1 MLKDRTGKDVR
12 GIIVGDDKDSSPYKV
27 TIIEGASAG
36 SLTEWLGAS
45 RVRVVI
51 DYKLKDLEESIA
63 AAKTAG
69 IEVAE
74 AQTVL
79 GELEAAHATGP
90 LKAALAKSNRA
101 FDSGSIELHLDEL
114 AAIVGSAVKGFR
126 QKLWEH
132 AAAGNEA
139 QLTGKAAAEQAASV
153 RQRLQAAISRGAPT
167 YNRGDK
173 RGCAELYLSTAKDI
187 LADPAQNDLQPA
199 AVVQQV
205 LQEAVARA
213 QPLLA
218 EGDPQKDDEAAWLL
232 RHAFDGLLELPD
244 DQLQPGDK
252 LPLLEG
258 PYCGTYVSDE
268 RAESQGVPNYAVKLL
283 DASKLVANGSTEIE
297 YTVTMFE
304 PDPECVGWAGV
315 ETLAVAAAARGRE
328 ARFSLTGTS
337 LRPGN
342 PACVDVERILG
353 RTPPG
358 GVEIVREGPN
368 KLRFLVDQDDADF
381 VLVPEGMNESAL
393 DGQVESLSFVASE
406 TFEVERIGF
415 SFKSDGPQ
423 GSGYYLEDETIAAK
437 MAFVE
442 KTAAEAKKRLAELK
456 SLQPRLEAARDALV
470 QSTTLDA
477 IEMALVELAKECGY
491 SGDAVQKAES
501 KAAELIASDIVDAAS
516 MIDEEGMNAALA
528 LADKFASV
536 ATSDKA
542 KSDFAKAMSRGR
554 ACMAELA
561 QETTRQK
568 EREEA
573 GIPDLEM
580 PKEYV
585 TPSPCNPFLPQSPTV
600 SRDLP
605 GISPRCPSDLSLL
618 DLLLGTSAPSCARRC
633 TIPSLPAT
641 ASHTSDPRS
650 QSGSRGIAHRR

>member
-1 MLKDRTGKDVR
+1 MLKDRTGNSKDVR
-12 GIIVGDDKDSSPYKV
+12 GIIVRDDKDSSPYKV
-27 TIIEGASAG
+27 MIIEGASAG
-36 SLTEWLGAS
+36 SETDWLGTS
-45 RVRVVI
+45 EVRVVI

-63 AAKTAG
+63 AAKTVG

-114 AAIVGSAVKGFR
+114 AATVGSAVKGFR
-126 QKLWEH
+126 QKLWED

-268 RAESQGVPNYAVKLL
+268 HAKSRGMPNYAVKLL
-283 DASKLVANGSTEIE
+283 DASKLVANGSIEIE
-297 YTVTMFE
+297 YTVTILE

-315 ETLAVAAAARGRE
+315 ETCAVAAAARGRE

-358 GVEIVREGPN
+358 GAEIVREGPN
-368 KLRFLVDQDDADF
+368 KLRFLCDQDDADF
-381 VLVPEGMNESAL
+381 VLVPEGMDESAL
-393 DGQVESLSFVASE
+393 DGQIESLSFVASE

-415 SFKSDGPQ
+415 SFKSDGPK

-477 IEMALVELAKECGY
+477 IEMALELAKECGY
-491 SGDAVQKAES
+491 AGDAVQKAES

-528 LADKFASV
+528 LAEKFASV

-585 TPSPCNPFLPQSPTV
+585 TPSPRNPIFSHNLPWSPTTSPV
-600 SRDLP
+600 PDPDVPL
-605 GISPRCPSDLSLL
+605 ISLSL
-618 DLLLGTSAPSCARRC
+618 TSC
-633 TIPSLPAT
+633 
-641 ASHTSDPRS
+641 
-650 QSGSRGIAHRR
+650 

>member
-1 MLKDRTGKDVR
+1 MLKDRTGKDVS
-12 GIIVGDDKDSSPYKV
+12 GIIVSDDKDSSPYKV
-27 TIIEGASAG
+27 MIIEGASAG
-36 SLTEWLGAS
+36 SQTDWLGTS
-45 RVRVVI
+45 EVRVVI

-63 AAKTAG
+63 AAKTVG

-114 AAIVGSAVKGFR
+114 AATVGSAVKGFR
-126 QKLWEH
+126 QKLWED

-173 RGCAELYLSTAKDI
+173 RGCAELYLSTANDI

-199 AVVQQV
+199 AVVQQD

-258 PYCGTYVSDE
+258 PYCGTYLSAE
-268 RAESQGVPNYAVKLL
+268 RAESEGMNYAVKLL
-283 DASKLVANGSTEIE
+283 DASKLVAGGSIE
-297 YTVTMFE
+297 VEWTVTMC

-315 ETLAVAAAARGRE
+315 ETFAVAAAARGRE

-337 LRPGN
+337 IRPGN
-342 PACVDVERILG
+342 PACVDVERIICI
-353 RTPPG
+353 TPPG
-358 GVEIVREGPN
+358 EVEIVREGPN
-368 KLRFLVDQDDADF
+368 KLRFLVAQDGADF
-381 VLVPEGMNESAL
+381 VLVPEGMDESAL
-393 DGQVESLSFVASE
+393 DGQFESLSFVASE

-415 SFKSDGPQ
+415 SFKSDGPK

-477 IEMALVELAKECGY
+477 IEMALELAKECGY
-491 SGDAVQKAES
+491 AGDAVQKAES

-585 TPSPCNPFLPQSPTV
+585 TPSPRNPFLPQSPTV
-600 SRDLP
+600 SHDLP
-605 GISPRCPSDLSLL
+605 GTSPRCPSDLSLL

-633 TIPSLPAT
+633 TIQSLPAT

-650 QSGSRGIAHRR
+650 QSGSRSITHRR

>member
-12 GIIVGDDKDSSPYKV
+12 GIIVRDDKDGSPYKV
-27 TIIEGASAG
+27 MIIEGASAG
-36 SLTEWLGAS
+36 SQTDWLGTS
-45 RVRVVI
+45 EVRVVI

-63 AAKTAG
+63 AAKTVG
-69 IEVAE
+69 IDVAE

-114 AAIVGSAVKGFR
+114 AATVGSAVKGFR
-126 QKLWEH
+126 QKLWED

-187 LADPAQNDLQPA
+187 LAEPAQNDLQPA
-199 AVVQQV
+199 AVVQQD

-268 RAESQGVPNYAVKLL
+268 HAKSQGMPNYAVKLL
-283 DASKLVANGSTEIE
+283 DASKLVANGSIEIE
-297 YTVTMFE
+297 YTVTILE

-315 ETLAVAAAARGRE
+315 ETFAVAAAARGRA

-353 RTPPG
+353 ITPPDA
-358 GVEIVREGPN
+358 VKIVREGPN
-368 KLRFLVDQDDADF
+368 KLRFKDSHGADF
-381 VLVPEGMNESAL
+381 VLVPEGMDESAL

-477 IEMALVELAKECGY
+477 IEMALELAKECGY
-491 SGDAVQKAES
+491 AGDAVQKAES

-585 TPSPCNPFLPQSPTV
+585 TPSPRNPIFSHNLPWSPTTSPV
-600 SRDLP
+600 PDPDVPL
-605 GISPRCPSDLSLL
+605 ISLSL
-618 DLLLGTSAPSCARRC
+618 TSC
-633 TIPSLPAT
+633 
-641 ASHTSDPRS
+641 
-650 QSGSRGIAHRR
+650 

>member
-101 FDSGSIELHLDEL
+101 FDSGSMELHLDEL
-114 AAIVGSAVKGFR
+114 AATVGSAVKGFR
-126 QKLWEH
+126 QKLWED

-187 LADPAQNDLQPA
+187 LANPAQNDLQPA
-199 AVVQQV
+199 AVVQQD

-218 EGDPQKDDEAAWLL
+218 EGNPQKDDEAAWLL

-258 PYCGTYVSDE
+258 PYCGTYISAE
-268 RAESQGVPNYAVKLL
+268 RAESEGVNYAMKLP
-283 DASKLVANGSTEIE
+283 DASKLVAGGSIE
-297 YTVTMFE
+297 VEWTVTMC

-315 ETLAVAAAARGRE
+315 ETFAVAAAARGRE

-353 RTPPG
+353 ITPPG
-358 GVEIVREGPN
+358 AVKIVREGPN
-368 KLRFLVDQDDADF
+368 KLRFKDSHGADF
-381 VLVPEGMNESAL
+381 VLVPEGMDESAL

-415 SFKSDGPQ
+415 SFKSDGPK

-477 IEMALVELAKECGY
+477 IEMALELAKECGY
-491 SGDAVQKAES
+491 AGDAVQKAES

-585 TPSPCNPFLPQSPTV
+585 TPSPRNPFLPQSPTV
-600 SRDLP
+600 SHDLP
-605 GISPRCPSDLSLL
+605 GTSPRCPLISLSL
-618 DLLLGTSAPSCARRC
+618 TSC
-633 TIPSLPAT
+633 
-641 ASHTSDPRS
+641 
-650 QSGSRGIAHRR
+650 

>member
-1 MLKDRTGKDVR
+1 MLKDSTGYLKDVR
-12 GIIVGDDKDSSPYKV
+12 GIIVRDDKDSSPYKV
-27 TIIEGASAG
+27 MIIEGASAG
-36 SLTEWLGAS
+36 SETDWLGTS
-45 RVRVVI
+45 DVQVVI

-63 AAKTAG
+63 AAKTVG
-69 IEVAE
+69 IDVAE

-114 AAIVGSAVKGFR
+114 AATIGSAVKGFR
-126 QKLWEH
+126 QKLWED

-187 LADPAQNDLQPA
+187 LAEPAQNDLQPA
-199 AVVQQV
+199 AVVQQD
-205 LQEAVARA
+205 LQEAVASA

-258 PYCGTYVSDE
+258 PYCGTYLSAE
-268 RAESQGVPNYAVKLL
+268 RAESAGMNYVVKLL
-283 DASKLVANGSTEIE
+283 DASKLVAGGSIEIE
-297 YTVTMFE
+297 YTVTILE

-315 ETLAVAAAARGRE
+315 ETCAVAAAARGRE

-342 PACVDVERILG
+342 PACVDVERMLG

-358 GVEIVREGPN
+358 GAEIVREGPN
-368 KLRFLVDQDDADF
+368 KLRFLCDCDDADF
-381 VLVPEGMNESAL
+381 VLVPEGMDESAL

-477 IEMALVELAKECGY
+477 IEMALELAKECGY
-491 SGDAVQKAES
+491 AGDAVQKAES

-585 TPSPCNPFLPQSPTV
+585 TPSPRNPICSHNLPRSPTTSPV
-600 SRDLP
+600 PHPDVPL
-605 GISPRCPSDLSLL
+605 ISLSL
-618 DLLLGTSAPSCARRC
+618 TSC
-633 TIPSLPAT
+633 
-641 ASHTSDPRS
+641 
-650 QSGSRGIAHRR
+650 

>member
-12 GIIVGDDKDSSPYKV
+12 GIIVRDDKDSSPYKV
-27 TIIEGASAG
+27 MIIEGASAG
-36 SLTEWLGAS
+36 SQTDWLGTLE
-45 RVRVVI
+45 VRVVI

-63 AAKTAG
+63 AAKTVG
-69 IEVAE
+69 IDVAE

-126 QKLWEH
+126 QKLWED

-187 LADPAQNDLQPA
+187 LAEPAQNDLQPA
-199 AVVQQV
+199 AVVQQD

-268 RAESQGVPNYAVKLL
+268 HAKSRGMPNYAVKLL
-283 DASKLVANGSTEIE
+283 DASKLVANGSIEIE
-297 YTVTMFE
+297 YTVTILE

-315 ETLAVAAAARGRE
+315 ETCAVAAAARGRE

-342 PACVDVERILG
+342 PACVDVERMLG

-358 GVEIVREGPN
+358 GAEIVREGPN
-368 KLRFLVDQDDADF
+368 KLRFKDSHGADF
-381 VLVPEGMNESAL
+381 VLVPEGMDESAL

-406 TFEVERIGF
+406 TFDVERIGF

-477 IEMALVELAKECGY
+477 IEMALELAKECGY
-491 SGDAVQKAES
+491 AGDAVQKAES

-585 TPSPCNPFLPQSPTV
+585 TPSPRNPIFSHNLPRSPTTSPV
-600 SRDLP
+600 PHPDVPL
-605 GISPRCPSDLSLL
+605 ISLSL
-618 DLLLGTSAPSCARRC
+618 TSC
-633 TIPSLPAT
+633 
-641 ASHTSDPRS
+641 
-650 QSGSRGIAHRR
+650 

>member
-12 GIIVGDDKDSSPYKV
+12 GIIVCDDKDGSPYKV
-27 TIIEGASAG
+27 MIIEGASAG
-36 SLTEWLGAS
+36 SLTDWLGTPQ
-45 RVRVVI
+45 VRVVI

-63 AAKTAG
+63 AAKTVG

-114 AAIVGSAVKGFR
+114 AATVGSAVKGFR
-126 QKLWEH
+126 QKLWED

-173 RGCAELYLSTAKDI
+173 RGCAELYLSTANDI
-187 LADPAQNDLQPA
+187 LADPTQNDLQPA
-199 AVVQQV
+199 AVVQQD

-232 RHAFDGLLELPD
+232 RHAFDRLLELPD

-258 PYCGTYVSDE
+258 PYCGSYVSDE
-268 RAESQGVPNYAVKLL
+268 QAESQGMPNYAVKLL
-283 DASKLVANGSTEIE
+283 DASKLVAGGSIEIE
-297 YTVTMFE
+297 WTNTMF

-353 RTPPG
+353 RTRG
-358 GVEIVREGPN
+358 AEIVREGPN
-368 KLRFLVDQDDADF
+368 KLRFKDSHGADF
-381 VLVPEGMNESAL
+381 VLVPEGMDESAL

-415 SFKSDGPQ
+415 SFKSDGPK

-477 IEMALVELAKECGY
+477 IEMALELAKECGY
-491 SGDAVQKAES
+491 AGDAVQKAES

-554 ACMAELA
+554 ACMVELA

-585 TPSPCNPFLPQSPTV
+585 TPSPRNPILPQSPTV
-600 SRDLP
+600 SHDLP
-605 GISPRCPSDLSLL
+605 GTSPRCPSDLSLL

-633 TIPSLPAT
+633 TIQSLPAT

-650 QSGSRGIAHRR
+650 QSGSRSITHRR

>member
-12 GIIVGDDKDSSPYKV
+12 GIIVRDDKDSSPYKV
-27 TIIEGASAG
+27 MIIEGASAG
-36 SLTEWLGAS
+36 SQTDWLGTLE
-45 RVRVVI
+45 VRVVI

-63 AAKTAG
+63 AAKTVG

-126 QKLWEH
+126 QKLWED

-187 LADPAQNDLQPA
+187 LAEPAQNDLQPA
-199 AVVQQV
+199 AVVQQD

-244 DQLQPGDK
+244 DQLQPVDK

-258 PYCGTYVSDE
+258 PYCGTYLSAE
-268 RAESQGVPNYAVKLL
+268 RAESAGMNYVVKLL
-283 DASKLVANGSTEIE
+283 DASKLVAGGSIE
-297 YTVTMFE
+297 VEWTNIMF

-315 ETLAVAAAARGRE
+315 ETFAVAAAARGRE
-328 ARFSLTGTS
+328 ARFSLTGMS

-353 RTPPG
+353 ITPPDA
-358 GVEIVREGPN
+358 VKIVREGPN
-368 KLRFLVDQDDADF
+368 KLRFLCDCDDADF
-381 VLVPEGMNESAL
+381 VLVPEGMDESAL

-477 IEMALVELAKECGY
+477 IEMALELAKECGY
-491 SGDAVQKAES
+491 AGDAVQKAES

-585 TPSPCNPFLPQSPTV
+585 TPSHRNPFLPQSPTV
-600 SRDLP
+600 SHDLP
-605 GISPRCPSDLSLL
+605 GTSPRCPSDLSLL

-633 TIPSLPAT
+633 TIQSLPAT

-650 QSGSRGIAHRR
+650 QSGSRSIAHHR

>member
-1 MLKDRTGKDVR
+1 VLKDRTGKDVR

-126 QKLWEH
+126 QKLWED

-244 DQLQPGDK
+244 DQLQPVDK

-258 PYCGTYVSDE
+258 PYCGTYRSAEQV
-268 RAESQGVPNYAVKLL
+268 ESQGPNFNYAVKLL
-283 DASKLVANGSTEIE
+283 DASKLVAGGSIEVE
-297 YTVTMFE
+297 YTNTMH

-315 ETLAVAAAARGRE
+315 ETFAVAAAARGRA

-368 KLRFLVDQDDADF
+368 KLRFLCDQDDADF
-381 VLVPEGMNESAL
+381 VLVPEGMDESAL

-415 SFKSDGPQ
+415 SFKSDGPK

-477 IEMALVELAKECGY
+477 IEMALELAKECGY
-491 SGDAVQKAES
+491 AGDAVQKAES

-585 TPSPCNPFLPQSPTV
+585 TPSPRNPFLPQSPTV
-600 SRDLP
+600 SHDLP
-605 GISPRCPSDLSLL
+605 GTSPRCPSDLSLL

-650 QSGSRGIAHRR
+650 QSGSRSITHRR